1 MASQPSITDGVHT
14 AAGTTFESR
23 PDPLGS
29 LDIRASSGMRLFPK
43 PFRSGILGIWD
54 RVRAQVSGEISVAR
68 TYPALFGGTYNIIGP
83 FVAYNIDTSRVN
95 YRLCRELYYNTN
107 DKYKL
112 GAGFARPAINITA
125 GFMGPP
131 HFVAPDQQNV
141 VVQKFLDDFNLR
153 YRAVMARI
161 VRNCFRD
168 GDVFT
173 RFRVVPDK
181 FTTGARTIQCD
192 LIPPEWMVPI
202 IDPDT
207 GEWEKVTIV
216 KPMQVV
222 DPSQL
227 NNPFVTTTTINFSVV
242 EEITPLSINS
252 YIWGAAP
259 EIYAQRYTYTRE
271 NPFGFIPIVHFK
283 NEMEEAALFGA
294 SDLEPIEP
302 FLKTYHDV
310 ALFTIQG
317 SKLFTRPKVK
327 FKLANVEKFLQDN
340 FSQEEI
346 DARRLMFADKE
357 IFLVQ
362 TDDDVQFITADNG
375 ARSTEALLQL
385 LFYCIISVSETP
397 EFAFG
402 PAVKSSRASVQE
414 QMLPLER
421 KISRKREGMSDP
433 FVNFAGMYLQVKSML
448 ENVSLTT
455 YDTQIGWDQMTS
467 KDDKATADTVKT
479 MADAMTEM
487 VTVGMVSVES
497 ASEFMRQYI
506 TTVLPWNDPSAD
518 MDEIRRVQDGLE
530 ILARAKLATGFG
542 GGDVQA
548 ANQPG
553 QGGTQ
558 PSQRGQP
565 TGQANTTGAGG
576 DVASRRALAG
586 RSGSTGTTPA
596 TPPANGTAH

>member
-1 MASQPSITDGVHT
+1 MAAVTDGIHT
-14 AAGTTFESR
+14 AADVSFEDR
-23 PDPLGS
+23 PDPLVGMN
-29 LDIRASSGMRLFPK
+29 IRADSRMRLFPK
-43 PFRSGILGIWD
+43 PFRSGVLGVWD
-54 RVRAQVSGEISVAR
+54 RLRAQVTGEISVAR
-68 TYPALFGGTYNIIGP
+68 TYPALFGGAYNIVGP

-95 YRLCRELYYNTN
+95 YKLCRELYYNTN

-131 HFVAPDQQNV
+131 HFTSYDLKNV
-141 VVQKFLDDFNLR
+141 VIQSMLDDFNLR
-153 YRAVMARI
+153 YRSVMARI
-161 VRNCFRD
+161 VRNSFRD

-173 RFRVVPDK
+173 RFRVVPDR

-192 LIPPEWMVPI
+192 LIPPEWLIPI

-227 NNPFVTTTTINFSVV
+227 NNPFLTTTTINFSVV
-242 EEITPLSINS
+242 EEITPLVTNS

-259 EIYAQRYTYTRE
+259 QMYQDRYTYTRE

-283 NEMEEAALFGA
+283 NEQEEAALFGA

-310 ALFTIQG
+310 ALFSIQG

-340 FSQEEI
+340 FSQDEI

-421 KISRKREGMSDP
+421 KIARKREGMGDP
-433 FVNFAGMYLQVKSML
+433 FKNFAGMYLQVKSML
-448 ENVSLTT
+448 DNVALSS

-467 KDDKATADTVKT
+467 KDDKTTADTVKT

-487 VTVGMVSVES
+487 VQVGMISVES

-518 MDEIRRVQDGLE
+518 VDEIRRVQAGLE
-530 ILARAKLATGFG
+530 ILAKAKLATGFG
-542 GGDVQA
+542 GGAVQQ
-548 ANQPG
+548 ANQPD

-558 PSQRGQP
+558 PSQEGQP
-565 TGQANTTGAGG
+565 TGQANTQGAGG
-576 DVASRRALAG
+576 DVQSRRALASRAG
-586 RSGSTGTTPA
+586 TNGSTSGVT
-596 TPPANGTAH
+596 H